1 MGRIFI
7 SEKPVFFIAKNKTV
21 IRRGPNPNVCLL
33 VWGFIDLREELFVK
47 YTYLSIAF
55 SYLLYFILLKIKIKK
70 LCLFSHLASGESTF
84 GELFGEA
91 AAKYEMLCIGLYRL
105 VKILHKIIFPQG
117 FLHAL

>member
-1 MGRIFI
+1 MH
-7 SEKPVFFIAKNKTV
+7 
-21 IRRGPNPNVCLL
+21 
-33 VWGFIDLREELFVK
+33 GFIDLREELFVK

-55 SYLLYFILLKIKIKK
+55 SYLLYFILLKIKIKN

-105 VKILHKIIFPQG
+105 VKILHKIIFSQG
-117 FLHAL
+117 FLHAHKEACAKVPSAFLSHFCYKL